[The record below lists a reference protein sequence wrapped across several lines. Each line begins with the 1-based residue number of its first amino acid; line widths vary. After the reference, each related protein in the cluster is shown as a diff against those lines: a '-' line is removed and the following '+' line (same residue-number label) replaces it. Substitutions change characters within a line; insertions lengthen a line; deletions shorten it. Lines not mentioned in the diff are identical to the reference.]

1 MKCKDIND
9 MVISGYT
16 KEEIQ
21 EIITNNTL
29 SGVAAKLRFAEWRR
43 I

>member
-1 MKCKDIND
+1 
-9 MVISGYT
+9 MVIGGYT

-21 EIITNNTL
+21 EIITNNTF

-43 I
+43 V